1 MWLVWWNFPNTKI
14 HLWLWV
20 IWKMWLVWCGN
31 HTFPT
36 SNGYSYLFLLVLNT
50 VKTIQMSDHDWQ
62 SAPTN
67 SDFHTGCT
75 SIPSQNHPGNIKG
88 GLIVAQWEHNGGAHW
103 SNCRPFP
110 PYSWNSPWTCSGKHE
125 NVAIPNDSH
134 MNWLQLRLMTK
145 SVTSLMKFPKKRNTL
160 MIKSVT
166 SLMKFPKDRNTLTNE
181 KCQ

>member
-1 MWLVWWNFPNTKI
+1 
-14 HLWLWV
+14 
-20 IWKMWLVWCGN
+20 
-31 HTFPT
+31 
-36 SNGYSYLFLLVLNT
+36 
-50 VKTIQMSDHDWQ
+50 MSDHDWQ

-166 SLMKFPKDRNTLTNE
+166 SLMKFPKDRNTLTTKSVNSLITFP
-181 KCQ
+181 KDQNIFTNNLKNVTSLMFHYQITQGVLRVDS